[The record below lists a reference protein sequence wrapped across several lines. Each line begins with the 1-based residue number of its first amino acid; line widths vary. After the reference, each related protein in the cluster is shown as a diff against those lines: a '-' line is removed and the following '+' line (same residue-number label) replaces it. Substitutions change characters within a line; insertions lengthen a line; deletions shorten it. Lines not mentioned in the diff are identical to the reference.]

1 MFLIFGSISWRMLPK
16 GPQSVGDAASCSFV
30 SIRGSEKSRTIART
44 KIGSRQPLAS
54 QDCEFKGL
62 PNELARSIGLR
73 ISDLFR
79 SGFRRT
85 MVTNG
90 NGVRSQRTHAS
101 TWLRDAWLIGDAD
114 RITSRWTEAAS
125 PDPIEATMSV
135 AARSQPLSACWL
147 KFPAEWNR

>member
-1 MFLIFGSISWRMLPK
+1 MVVRFSGSSRVFFLGCAMRWRHFF
-16 GPQSVGDAASCSFV
+16 ASFV
-30 SIRGSEKSRTIART
+30 FFRGSNRTWKLART

-54 QDCEFKGL
+54 QNCEFKGL

-79 SGFRRT
+79 SGFRQT

-90 NGVRSQRTHAS
+90 NGVRGQRTHAS
-101 TWLRDAWLIGDAD
+101 TWLLDAWLIGDAD

-125 PDPIEATMSV
+125 PDPIEATMTV
-135 AARSQPLSACWL
+135 AARSSQPLSVYEAC
-147 KFPAEWNR
+147 